1 MVDFPKQCWLWG
13 NGLIL
18 TPRGS
23 ANALLFILFYYTK
36 HSQVCP
42 LHGVKSHIVWQLLC
56 FKFGLMYLVSWLSH
70 MKWTIPVWRLM
81 KSSLLEV
88 LVLLICVHQ
97 GWDGSTHIIW
107 VNLTIWGTTLRIVL
121 STQNWCKHF
130 SCVLTRQQNLL
141 EPFFINPNSSPSIN
155 KFIVC
160 KQSFFSST

>member
-1 MVDFPKQCWLWG
+1 MNSKLNTPFYYCFLTTSRKWYVVLLSCMKSCRVFTDYMTDDMVDFPKQCWLWG

-97 GWDGSTHIIW
+97 GWDGSAHIIW

-121 STQNWCKHF
+121 STQNW
-130 SCVLTRQQNLL
+130 
-141 EPFFINPNSSPSIN
+141 
-155 KFIVC
+155 
-160 KQSFFSST
+160 